1 MAFFPE
7 IRSGRLLLRNF
18 LSTDSNSV
26 FTIISR
32 GLVTELHD
40 TATIS
45 DIAQVEAM
53 LKKQILRNNQELDY
67 SGKWA
72 ISLESDPSKLI
83 GSCGYHNSNR
93 KCCSVEICYRL
104 YPEYRNRGYA
114 YEAVSTMIDYCFS
127 YNFPFYLNR
136 ISAITDTDSSRSIS
150 LLKKIG
156 FLEEGILSEND
167 SKINSIRNYRW
178 FSLLRNAYLSKKA
191 EHFLI

>member
-1 MAFFPE
+1 MASFPE
-7 IRSGRLLLRNF
+7 IRSERLLLRNF
-18 LSTDSNSV
+18 SSTDINSV
-26 FTIISR
+26 VSIISK

-40 TATIS
+40 TTIS

-53 LKKQILRNNQELDY
+53 LKKRIFRNIQELDY

-72 ISLESDPSKLI
+72 IVLESDPSKLI

-114 YEAVSTMIDYCFS
+114 YEAVTSMIDYCFS

-136 ISAITDTDSSRSIS
+136 ISAITNTDSSRSIS

-156 FLEEGILSEND
+156 FLEDGILLENN
-167 SKINSIRNYRW
+167 SATNSIRNYRW
-178 FSLLRNAYLSKKA
+178 FSLLRNAYLSGKS
-191 EHFLI
+191 